1 MSHAIDKPGKTPERF
16 SAEFCRELDELFRW
30 RRDVRGFSSDPV
42 PERLIYE
49 HLQNAATVSP
59 SVGLSQPARFVY
71 VETEAVRWA
80 VRENFETCNA
90 EALAGY
96 EGEQRRLY
104 ASMKLSGM
112 NEAPVQIAAFCDE
125 ATQQGSGLGS
135 RSMPEAMRYSVV
147 CAIMQFWLATRAA
160 GLGLGW
166 VSILD
171 PKGLKQSLGID
182 PDWAFVGYLCV
193 GWPDEEHLEPELERA
208 GWEDRRYGGDF
219 ISRV

>member
-1 MSHAIDKPGKTPERF
+1 
-16 SAEFCRELDELFRW
+16 
-30 RRDVRGFSSDPV
+30 
-42 PERLIYE
+42 
-49 HLQNAATVSP
+49 
-59 SVGLSQPARFVY
+59 
-71 VETEAVRWA
+71 
-80 VRENFETCNA
+80 
-90 EALAGY
+90 
-96 EGEQRRLY
+96 
-104 ASMKLSGM
+104 
-112 NEAPVQIAAFCDE
+112 
-125 ATQQGSGLGS
+125 
-135 RSMPEAMRYSVV
+135 
-147 CAIMQFWLATRAA
+147 MQFWLATRAA